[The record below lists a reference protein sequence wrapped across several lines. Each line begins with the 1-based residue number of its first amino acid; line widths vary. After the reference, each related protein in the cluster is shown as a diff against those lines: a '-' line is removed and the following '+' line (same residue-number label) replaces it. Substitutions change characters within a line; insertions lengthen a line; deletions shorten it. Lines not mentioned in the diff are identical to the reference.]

1 VLFPRSINSSSNPT
15 PHSPHQL
22 SDRIQARAV
31 RRMGELIKTFNNER
45 ARTDLDD
52 GAVTQRLPLRQR
64 RHKGYVLGPDGGD
77 HLVHFRNP
85 GNIFSSG
92 NLALRTQQVPVGA
105 GIPIHRHFE
114 YDKAQQFMV
123 VQLRSAYYPY
133 CEMPS
138 AIGRVSA
145 PKRTFLAPGVG
156 ARSRTR
162 PVATRREC
170 VAQHWPPVPPRG
182 HCECRMEVFV
192 SLRGFSTAQ

>member
-1 VLFPRSINSSSNPT
+1 
-15 PHSPHQL
+15 L
-22 SDRIQARAV
+22 SYAEHWAALATQIKGLLRA
-31 RRMGELIKTFNNER
+31 GELYGLFQSHR
-45 ARTDLDD
+45 DADSY
-52 GAVTQRLPLRQR
+52 AVTQRLPLRQR

-133 CEMPS
+133 CEMPP

-145 PKRTFLAPGVG
+145 PKRTFFGTG
-156 ARSRTR
+156 
-162 PVATRREC
+162 
-170 VAQHWPPVPPRG
+170 RG
-182 HCECRMEVFV
+182 C
-192 SLRGFSTAQ
+192 S